1 VTATVQITREE
12 RDALWDTLVTD
23 LMTVGDLALV
33 LSRGDQDAALRLHQ
47 RHIQNVRLL
56 DHIGWQRTHHGQTF
70 DLPLER
76 DDELAH
82 TVQRL
87 AASAASA
94 LADALGD
101 VDFDSIRRL
110 AVVCRTGARATP
122 HT

>member
-1 VTATVQITREE
+1 MQITREE
-12 RDALWDTLVTD
+12 RNALWDTLVTD

-70 DLPLER
+70 DLPIER
-76 DDELAH
+76 DNELAH
-82 TVQRL
+82 TIQRL
-87 AASAASA
+87 TISAASA

-101 VDFDSIRRL
+101 VDFDSLRRL
-110 AVVCRTGARATP
+110 ATVCRAGARVMPRT
-122 HT
+122 